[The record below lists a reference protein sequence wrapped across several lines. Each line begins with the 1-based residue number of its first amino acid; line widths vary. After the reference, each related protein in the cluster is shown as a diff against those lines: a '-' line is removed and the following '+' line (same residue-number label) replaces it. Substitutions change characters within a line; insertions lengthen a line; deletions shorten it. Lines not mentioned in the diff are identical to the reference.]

1 MESATSRLRLPEP
14 KSQGGVR
21 MIRILMAAI
30 ALALSLP
37 AGAQKFSV
45 GYIATADSMP
55 VVVAKE
61 KGIFDRHKLDV
72 TLVRIPLAS
81 NIPSAVMSDSVQVGM
96 GTGPMLLQTA
106 DGGLGLV
113 GFAGVSQISK
123 NSSIVSLV
131 VRTGVKVDNVADL
144 RGKRIG
150 VPGFNSM
157 MHVVFQKWLLDR
169 KVPAGQVPMVEAI
182 FPQMAD
188 LLKAGTLDGVIV
200 LEPFRGRIVSEKL
213 GYKVSDF
220 PIEVQDPILAAYWMA
235 KESWVKA
242 NVPAVT
248 AFRAAYQ
255 EAIDYAVK
263 NQPEM
268 RAMEQKMLGAPSPLT
283 PSYKATLSAQ
293 DLEIYAKIGD
303 ELKMWRQKHD
313 VNKLVWR

>member
-1 MESATSRLRLPEP
+1 
-14 KSQGGVR
+14 
-21 MIRILMAAI
+21 MIRALVAGLALLAI
-30 ALALSLP
+30 AFP
-37 AGAQKFSV
+37 AAAQKFSI

-61 KGIFDRHKLDV
+61 KGIFDKHKLDV

-81 NIPSAVMSDSVQVGM
+81 NVPSAVMSDSVQIGM

-106 DGGLGLV
+106 DGGLDLIGI
-113 GFAGVSQISK
+113 AGVSQISK
-123 NSSIVSLV
+123 ASSIVSLV
-131 VRTGVKVDNVADL
+131 MRTGVKFDSPADL
-144 RGKRIG
+144 RGKKIG

-169 KVPAGQVPMVEAI
+169 KMPAAQVQMVEAI

-188 LLKAGTLDGVIV
+188 LLKGGTLDGVIV
-200 LEPFRGRIVSEKL
+200 LEPFRGRIVSEKI

-220 PIEVQDPILAAYWMA
+220 PIEVQDPIMAAYWMA
-235 KESWVKA
+235 KTDWVKA
-242 NVPAVT
+242 NAAAVNT
-248 AFRAAYQ
+248 FRVAYQ
-255 EAIDYAVK
+255 EAIDYALK

-268 RAMEQKMLGAPSPLT
+268 RAMESKLLGAPSPLT
-283 PSYKATLSAQ
+283 PSYKGTLGPQ

-313 VNKLVWR
+313 VNKLVWK

>member
-1 MESATSRLRLPEP
+1 M
-14 KSQGGVR
+14 VR
-21 MIRILMAAI
+21 SLTAGLVLLAA
-30 ALALSLP
+30 SLP
-37 AGAQKFSV
+37 AAAQQKFSI

-55 VVVAKE
+55 VVVGKE
-61 KGIFDRHKLDV
+61 KGIFDKHKLDV

-81 NIPSAVMSDSVQVGM
+81 NVPAAVMSDSVQIGM

-113 GFAGVSQISK
+113 GIGGVSELTR
-123 NSSIVSLV
+123 NSSIISLV
-131 VRTGVKVDNVADL
+131 MRTGVKVDGPADL
-144 RGKRIG
+144 RGKKIG

-169 KVPAGQVPMVEAI
+169 KVQANQLQMVEAI

-188 LLKAGTLDGVIV
+188 LLKGGTLDGALV
-200 LEPFRGRIVSEKL
+200 LEPFRGRIVSEKI

-220 PIEVQDPILAAYWMA
+220 AIEVQDPILAAYWMA

-242 NVPAVT
+242 NAGLIPV
-248 AFRAAYQ
+248 FRAAYQ
-255 EAIDYAVK
+255 EAIDYALK

-268 RAMEQKMLGAPSPLT
+268 RTMEQKLLGAPSPLT
-283 PSYKATLSAQ
+283 PSYKGTLTPQ
-293 DLEIYAKIGD
+293 DLEVFARIGE

-313 VNKLVWR
+313 VNKLVWK

>member
-1 MESATSRLRLPEP
+1 
-14 KSQGGVR
+14 
-21 MIRILMAAI
+21 MIRTLI
-30 ALALSLP
+30 AGLALLIAALP
-37 AGAQKFSV
+37 AAAQQKLSI

-61 KGIFDRHKLDV
+61 KGIFEKHKLDV

-81 NIPSAVMSDSVQVGM
+81 NVPSAVMSDSVQIGM

-106 DGGLGLV
+106 DGGLGLI
-113 GFAGVSQISK
+113 GIAGVSNIGK
-123 NSSIVSLV
+123 ASSIVSLV
-131 VRTGVKVDNVADL
+131 MRTGVKVDSPADL
-144 RGKRIG
+144 RGKKIG

-169 KVPAGQVPMVEAI
+169 KVAAGQLQMVEAI

-188 LLKAGTLDGVIV
+188 LLKSGTLDGVIV
-200 LEPFRGRIVSEKL
+200 LEPFRGRIVSENI

-220 PIEVQDPILAAYWMA
+220 PIEVQDPIMAAYWMA

-242 NVPAVT
+242 NAGVVT
-248 AFRAAYQ
+248 TFRAAYL
-255 EAIDYAVK
+255 EAIDYALK

-268 RAMEQKMLGAPSPLT
+268 RGMEKAMLGAPSPLT
-283 PSYKATLSAQ
+283 PGYKGTLTAQ
-293 DLEIYAKIGD
+293 DLEIFAKIGD

-313 VNKLVWR
+313 VNTLVWK

>member
-1 MESATSRLRLPEP
+1 
-14 KSQGGVR
+14 
-21 MIRILMAAI
+21 MIRAVIRSLVAAVLLTAP
-30 ALALSLP
+30 ALAQ
-37 AGAQKFSV
+37 QKLSV

-55 VVVAKE
+55 TVVAKE

-81 NIPSAVMSDSVQVGM
+81 NVPAAVMSDSVNIGM

-113 GFAGVSQISK
+113 GIAGVSQIGK
-123 NSSIVSLV
+123 DSSIVSLV
-131 VRTGVKVDNVADL
+131 MRTGVKVDNAADL
-144 RGKRIG
+144 RGKKIG
-150 VPGFNSM
+150 VPGYNSM
-157 MHVVFQKWLLDR
+157 MHVVFQKWLLDK
-169 KVPAGQVPMVEAI
+169 KVQASQVQMVEAI

-188 LLKAGTLDGVIV
+188 LLKGGTLDGVIV
-200 LEPFRGRIVSEKL
+200 LEPFRGRIVSSNI

-242 NVPAVT
+242 NAATVK

-255 EAIDYAVK
+255 EAIEYAVK

-268 RAMEQKMLGAPSPLT
+268 RQMETKLLGAPSPLT
-283 PSYKATLSAQ
+283 PSYKGTLSAK

-313 VNKLVWR
+313 VNKLVAP

>member
-1 MESATSRLRLPEP
+1 MNRSL
-14 KSQGGVR
+14 
-21 MIRILMAAI
+21 I
-30 ALALSLP
+30 AGLALLAAALP
-37 AGAQKFSV
+37 AAAQQKFSI

-61 KGIFDRHKLDV
+61 KGIFDKHKLDV

-81 NIPSAVMSDSVQVGM
+81 NVPSTVMSDSVQIGM

-113 GFAGVSQISK
+113 GIAGVSQITK
-123 NSSIVSLV
+123 ASSIISLV
-131 VRTGVKVDNVADL
+131 MRTGVKVDSAADL
-144 RGKRIG
+144 RGKKIG

-169 KVPAGQVPMVEAI
+169 KVAAGQLQMVEVI

-188 LLKAGTLDGVIV
+188 LLKGGTLDGVIV
-200 LEPFRGRIVSEKL
+200 LEPFRGRIVSENI

-220 PIEVQDPILAAYWMA
+220 PIEVQDPIMAAYWMA

-242 NVPAVT
+242 NAGVVS
-248 AFRAAYQ
+248 AFRLAYQ

-268 RAMEQKMLGAPSPLT
+268 RAMETKLLGGPSPLT
-283 PSYKATLSAQ
+283 PSYKGTLAAQ
-293 DLEIYAKIGD
+293 DLEIYAKIGE

-313 VNKLVWR
+313 LNTLVWK

>member
-1 MESATSRLRLPEP
+1 MNRSL
-14 KSQGGVR
+14 
-21 MIRILMAAI
+21 I
-30 ALALSLP
+30 AGLALLAAAFP
-37 AGAQKFSV
+37 AAAQQKFSI

-61 KGIFDRHKLDV
+61 KGIFDKHKLDV

-81 NIPSAVMSDSVQVGM
+81 NVPSTVMSDSVQIGM

-113 GFAGVSQISK
+113 GIAGVSQITK
-123 NSSIVSLV
+123 ASSIISLV
-131 VRTGVKVDNVADL
+131 MRTGVKVDSAADL
-144 RGKRIG
+144 RGKKIG

-169 KVPAGQVPMVEAI
+169 KVTAGQLQMVEVI

-188 LLKAGTLDGVIV
+188 LLKGGTLDGVIV
-200 LEPFRGRIVSEKL
+200 LEPFRGRIVSENI

-220 PIEVQDPILAAYWMA
+220 PIEVQDPIMAAYWMA

-242 NVPAVT
+242 NAGVVNT
-248 AFRAAYQ
+248 FRLAYQ
-255 EAIDYAVK
+255 EAIDYALK

-268 RAMEQKMLGAPSPLT
+268 RGMEKTLLGAPSPLT
-283 PSYKATLSAQ
+283 PAYKGTLTAQ

-313 VNKLVWR
+313 LNALVWK

>member
-1 MESATSRLRLPEP
+1 M
-14 KSQGGVR
+14 VR
-21 MIRILMAAI
+21 KLIAAV
-30 ALALSLP
+30 ALACAALP
-37 AGAQKFSV
+37 AAAQQKFSI

-61 KGIFDRHKLDV
+61 KGIFEKHKLDV

-81 NIPSAVMSDSVQVGM
+81 NVPSAVMSDSVQIGM

-113 GFAGVSQISK
+113 GIAGVSQISK
-123 NSSIVSLV
+123 ESSIVSLV
-131 VRTGVKVDNVADL
+131 MRSDVKVDNPADL

-169 KVPAGQVPMVEAI
+169 KVQATQVPMVEAI

-188 LLKAGTLDGVIV
+188 MLKGRTLDGVIV
-200 LEPFRGRIVSEKL
+200 LEPFRGRIVGEKL

-235 KESWVKA
+235 KESWVKSNA
-242 NVPAVT
+242 ATVT

-255 EAIDYAVK
+255 EAVDYAVK
-263 NQPEM
+263 NQTEM
-268 RAMEQKMLGAPSPLT
+268 RGMEKQMLGAPSPLT
-283 PSYKATLSAQ
+283 PSYKATLAAQ
-293 DLEIYAKIGD
+293 DLEIYSKIGD

-313 VNKLVWR
+313 VNRLVWK